1 MDSRLDDF
9 EPEPERRPTFLT
21 VLCILT
27 FIGSGW
33 AIVSAI
39 WSYTTAEEIVK
50 VINVQKLDK
59 SNDSLHIVDS
69 ARLEREKNSDGDMIG
84 RKFRIAAEK
93 MMTVENIHKKS
104 IGDLIAGLFTLGGAI
119 LMWFQRRAGFYLY
132 IAGVLIGIALPF
144 YLYGNDL
151 VTVGIASFGAFFGLL
166 FIVLY
171 ALNLK
176 WINRPMKLNGQ
187 NPAG

>member
-9 EPEPERRPTFLT
+9 ETQPERRPTFLT

-33 AIVSAI
+33 SILSAI

-50 VINVQKLDK
+50 VINVQKLNK
-59 SNDSLHIVDS
+59 SNDSLDLKDS
-69 ARLEREKNSDGDMIG
+69 ARLEREKNSNGYMIG
-84 RKFRIAAEK
+84 QKLGKAAQK

-119 LMWFQRRAGFYLY
+119 LMWFQRKKGFYLY
-132 IAGVLIGIALPF
+132 IGGVIIGIALPF

-151 VTVGIASFGAFFGLL
+151 LTVGMASFGAFFGLL

-176 WINRPMKLNGQ
+176 WMNRSAQ
-187 NPAG
+187 IAG

>member
-1 MDSRLDDF
+1 MDNRLDDF

-21 VLCILT
+21 VLCVLT

-33 AIVSAI
+33 TILSAI
-39 WSYTTAEEIVK
+39 WSYTTAEQIVN
-50 VINVQKLDK
+50 VINVQRVDRN
-59 SNDSLHIVDS
+59 NDSLHIKDS
-69 ARLEREKNSDGDMIG
+69 TRLTREKNSDDNIIG
-84 RKFRIAAEK
+84 QKLRIATQK

-104 IGDLIAGLFTLGGAI
+104 IGDVIAGLFTLSGAV
-119 LMWFQRRAGFYLY
+119 LMWFRRRIGFYLY
-132 IAGVLIGIALPF
+132 MAGVAIGIALPF

-151 VTVGIASFGAFFGLL
+151 LTVGMASFGAFFGLL

-176 WINRPMKLNGQ
+176 WMNRPQQL
-187 NPAG
+187 PAN

>member
-9 EPEPERRPTFLT
+9 ESEPEPRPTFLT

-33 AIVSAI
+33 GIISAI
-39 WSYTTAEEIVK
+39 WSYTTADEIVK
-50 VINVQKLDK
+50 VVHVQRLDT
-59 SNDSLHIVDS
+59 SNDSTRAVDS
-69 ARLEREKNSDGDMIG
+69 ARLERNKNSNGYMIG
-84 RKFRIAAEK
+84 RKLRMATEK

-104 IGDLIAGLFTLGGAI
+104 IGDLIAGLFTLAGAI
-119 LMWFQRRAGFYLY
+119 LMWFQRRNGFYLY

-151 VTVGIASFGAFFGLL
+151 LTVGIASFGAFFGLL
-166 FIVLY
+166 LIVLY

-176 WINRPMKLNGQ
+176 WMNRSTEIS
-187 NPAG
+187 A

>member
-1 MDSRLDDF
+1 MDNRLDDF
-9 EPEPERRPTFLT
+9 ESEPERRPTFLT

-33 AIVSAI
+33 AILSAI
-39 WSYTTAEEIVK
+39 WSYTTAEQIVK
-50 VINVQKLDK
+50 VINVQRLDR
-59 SNDSLHIVDS
+59 SNDSLQIKDS
-69 ARLEREKNSDGDMIG
+69 TRLKHEKNSNGFMIG
-84 RKFRIAAEK
+84 EKLRIATEK

-104 IGDLIAGLFTLGGAI
+104 IGDLIAGLFTLAGAI
-119 LMWFQRRAGFYLY
+119 LMWFRRRTGFYLY

-151 VTVGIASFGAFFGLL
+151 LTVGMASFGAFFGLL

-176 WINRPMKLNGQ
+176 WMNRREAL
-187 NPAG
+187 PAK